1 MAANNPAKAS
11 TVHINPNFF
20 TKKPLQS
27 VHINPNFLTKKPL
40 ETNASNQIHVN
51 PKFYNDYLHR
61 PVASGP
67 PFPLSASHPST
78 SYQSTST
85 NRFSINRLPA
95 KATVKAPIIS
105 KTNKQIVRQ
114 PLQPPKTYPGISKL
128 TISAGRVTK
137 PQLDKN
143 PLVRNHPKSLVR
155 QGALLKPA
163 SSSNKFVALRSKYSI
178 DYRKVR
184 TSGSYGSTTV
194 IVNDYKLR
202 SMYEHL

>member
-1 MAANNPAKAS
+1 MAKNPATVHINPKFRS
-11 TVHINPNFF
+11 SVHINPNFF
-20 TKKPLQS
+20 C
-27 VHINPNFLTKKPL
+27 KKPL
-40 ETNASNQIHVN
+40 ETNASIHVN

-61 PVASGP
+61 PLPSASGQSTVVP
-67 PFPLSASHPST
+67 ASQPFT

-85 NRFSINRLPA
+85 NTFSINRLPV
-95 KATVKAPIIS
+95 TVKSPIIS

-128 TISAGRVTK
+128 TISAGRITK
-137 PQLDKN
+137 PLHN

-155 QGALLKPA
+155 QGALLKSA
-163 SSSNKFVALRSKYSI
+163 NSSNKCAALRSKYSI

-184 TSGSYGSTTV
+184 SPPRNTAFGSFGSTTV

-202 SMYEHL
+202 RMYERL